1 MAMII
6 VVFSASFYLFF
17 IRPYAFRWHLHG
29 SRTPYYMDVPRGYNV
44 NGLDISHHQGEI
56 NWEKIAKYRSADVP
70 LQFVFI
76 KATEGTDLV
85 DESFH
90 RNFSLA
96 HKYGFIRGAYHYY
109 NPQVD
114 PIQQANFFIQ
124 TVKLQ
129 KGDLP
134 PVLDVERNGHISRSI
149 FQHDVKL
156 WLKRI
161 QSHYG
166 VKPILYT
173 SYKFKID
180 YLDDDF
186 FNLYP
191 YWIAHYYVN
200 ALEYK
205 GKWTFWQHTDI
216 GYIPGALKDVDL
228 NVFNGSLEEL
238 ENMTIN

>member
-1 MAMII
+1 MPWWLRSLLMAMII

-114 PIQQANFFIQ
+114 PIQ
-124 TVKLQ
+124 
-129 KGDLP
+129 
-134 PVLDVERNGHISRSI
+134 
-149 FQHDVKL
+149 
-156 WLKRI
+156 
-161 QSHYG
+161 
-166 VKPILYT
+166 
-173 SYKFKID
+173 
-180 YLDDDF
+180 
-186 FNLYP
+186 
-191 YWIAHYYVN
+191 
-200 ALEYK
+200 
-205 GKWTFWQHTDI
+205 
-216 GYIPGALKDVDL
+216 
-228 NVFNGSLEEL
+228 
-238 ENMTIN
+238 